1 MIQSPIERHIFRD
14 ADEFFNLKHDLFA
27 EDYLG
32 ECLMGGDALNHTP
45 IDEVAFIYKDS
56 DDPIFNSRVLN
67 GIINSLPLINVT
79 NNSLEDSKIIFD
91 IYYLNNYE
99 DIEDFFCLKTTFDF
113 MVEGV
118 MIYQIFNVE
127 IKSLDMINDFW
138 LTSSADTVLW

>member
-1 MIQSPIERHIFRD
+1 MIQSPIEFHLFRD
-14 ADEFFNLKHDLFA
+14 ASEFFDLKHDLFMK
-27 EDYLG
+27 EYLG
-32 ECLMGGDALNHTP
+32 DCLMGGDALNHTP
-45 IDEVAFIYKDS
+45 IDEVTFIYKDS
-56 DDPIFNSRVLN
+56 DDPTFNSRVLN

-79 NNSLEDSKIIFD
+79 NNSSEDSKIIFD

-118 MIYQIFNVE
+118 MIYQIFDVK

-138 LTSSADTVLW
+138 LTSEIDTCLW